1 MEAKAIK
8 TNWGEKK
15 KKMSGEHKKSYNY
28 FPSILPVYYIT
39 FYLSVLFH

>member
-8 TNWGEKK
+8 TNWGEQ
-15 KKMSGEHKKSYNY
+15 KMSGEHKKSYNY

-39 FYLSVLFH
+39 FNLSVLFH